1 MEKKDLKYSYNFL
14 LEYKKAIDES
24 SIVSKTDKNG
34 LITFVNKKFC
44 EISGYEE
51 DELIGKSH
59 NIVRHPSM
67 TKEFFNN
74 LWKTITNKEI
84 FKGVIVNKKK
94 NGLVYYVDTTIIPIL
109 DEKEENIVEFVAI
122 RYDITNE
129 VLLQKELE
137 EKQKI
142 IFLQSRMASLGQ
154 MLGNIAHQWRQPL
167 TELNLSLFNLKKAFE
182 NENKKEIENL
192 YSNSK
197 NLILGMSST
206 IDDFTNFFAPKK
218 QKEAFLINQSI
229 NEALKILNRVLE
241 DENINIKFDILKDLE
256 IFGLKNELTQVLL
269 NLINNSKDAFVQKN
283 ITNKEITIKTYTN
296 AKDDFVYLEYID
308 NAQGLS
314 KELFDKIYEPYFTT
328 KHQSIGTGLGLFICK
343 IIIEN
348 SFKGEIMHENISN
361 GLKFTLKFP
370 KIV

>member
-1 MEKKDLKYSYNFL
+1 MNNYQ
-14 LEYKKAIDES
+14 KAIENS
-24 SIVSKTDKNG
+24 NIVSKTDING
-34 LITFVNKKFC
+34 IITFVNDEFIKLF
-44 EISGYEE
+44 EYEK
-51 DELIGKSH
+51 DELIGQNH
-59 NIVRHPSM
+59 NIIRHPE
-67 TKEFFNN
+67 TPKQDFEA
-74 LWKTITNKEI
+74 LWKNILEKKVHKATVKNLSKSKKTIYLN
-84 FKGVIVNKKK
+84 
-94 NGLVYYVDTTIIPIL
+94 TTIIPIL
-109 DEKEENIVEFVAI
+109 DEFENIIEFIAI

-129 VLLQKELE
+129 IMLQKELE

-154 MLGNIAHQWRQPL
+154 MLANIAHQWRQPL

-218 QKEAFLINQSI
+218 QKEDYIINKSI
-229 NEALKILNRVLE
+229 NEAMKILNRVLE

-296 AKDDFVYLEYID
+296 TKDDFVYLEYID

-343 IIIEN
+343 IVIEN

>member
-1 MEKKDLKYSYNFL
+1 MNNYQ
-14 LEYKKAIDES
+14 KAIENS
-24 SIVSKTDKNG
+24 NIVSKTDING
-34 LITFVNKKFC
+34 IITFVNDEFC
-44 EISGYEE
+44 NLFGFTK
-51 DELIGKSH
+51 DELIGRNH
-59 NIVRHPSM
+59 NIIRHPD
-67 TKEFFNN
+67 TPKENFEL
-74 LWKTITNKEI
+74 LWNTILD
-84 FKGVIVNKKK
+84 KKVYKSTVKNISK
-94 NGLVYYVDTTIIPIL
+94 NGEDIYLNTTIIPIL

-192 YSNSK
+192 YLNSK

-229 NEALKILNRVLE
+229 NEALKILNRVL
-241 DENINIKFDILKDLE
+241 
-256 IFGLKNELTQVLL
+256 
-269 NLINNSKDAFVQKN
+269 
-283 ITNKEITIKTYTN
+283 
-296 AKDDFVYLEYID
+296 
-308 NAQGLS
+308 
-314 KELFDKIYEPYFTT
+314 
-328 KHQSIGTGLGLFICK
+328 
-343 IIIEN
+343 
-348 SFKGEIMHENISN
+348 
-361 GLKFTLKFP
+361 
-370 KIV
+370 

>member
-1 MEKKDLKYSYNFL
+1 MNNYQ
-14 LEYKKAIDES
+14 KAIENS
-24 SIVSKTDKNG
+24 NIVSKTDING
-34 LITFVNKKFC
+34 IITFVNDEFC
-44 EISGYEE
+44 NLFGFTK
-51 DELIGKSH
+51 DELIGKNH
-59 NIVRHPSM
+59 NIIRHPD
-67 TKEFFNN
+67 TPKENFEL
-74 LWKTITNKEI
+74 LWNTILD
-84 FKGVIVNKKK
+84 KKVYKSTVKNISK
-94 NGLVYYVDTTIIPIL
+94 NGEDIYLNTTIIPIL

-182 NENKKEIENL
+182 NENKKRLKIFIQTQ
-192 YSNSK
+192 K

-296 AKDDFVYLEYID
+296 TKDDFVYLEYID

-343 IIIEN
+343 IVIEN

>member
-1 MEKKDLKYSYNFL
+1 MNNYQ
-14 LEYKKAIDES
+14 KAIENS
-24 SIVSKTDKNG
+24 NIVSKIDING
-34 LITFVNKKFC
+34 IITFVNDEFC
-44 EISGYEE
+44 NLFGFTK
-51 DELIGKSH
+51 DELLGKNH
-59 NIVRHPSM
+59 NIIRHPH
-67 TKEFFNN
+67 TPKENFQI
-74 LWKTITNKEI
+74 LWNTILD
-84 FKGVIVNKKK
+84 KKVYKSTVKNISK
-94 NGLVYYVDTTIIPIL
+94 NGEDIYLNTTIIPIL

-241 DENINIKFDILKDLE
+241 DENINIKFDIVKDLE
-256 IFGLKNELTQVLL
+256 IFGVKNELTQVLL

-283 ITNKEITIKTYTN
+283 ITKKEITIKTHKNT
-296 AKDDFVYLEYID
+296 KDNFVYLEYLD
-308 NAQGLS
+308 NAQGLR

-370 KIV
+370 KTV

>member
-1 MEKKDLKYSYNFL
+1 MNNYQ
-14 LEYKKAIDES
+14 KAIENS
-24 SIVSKTDKNG
+24 NIVSKTDING
-34 LITFVNKKFC
+34 IITFVNDEFC
-44 EISGYEE
+44 NLFGFTK
-51 DELIGKSH
+51 DELIGKNH
-59 NIVRHPSM
+59 NIIRHPD
-67 TKEFFNN
+67 TPKENFQT
-74 LWKTITNKEI
+74 LWNTILNKEVH
-84 FKGVIVNKKK
+84 KATVK
-94 NGLVYYVDTTIIPIL
+94 NLSKSGKDIYLNTTIIPIL

-129 VLLQKELE
+129 VMLQKELE

-154 MLGNIAHQWRQPL
+154 MLANIAHQWRQPL

-241 DENINIKFDILKDLE
+241 EENISIKFDIVKDLE

-283 ITNKEITIKTYTN
+283 ITKKEIVFKTYK
-296 AKDDFVYLEYID
+296 KDDFIVFEYID
-308 NAQGLS
+308 NAQGLN

-328 KHQSIGTGLGLFICK
+328 KHQSSGTGLGLFICK

>member
-1 MEKKDLKYSYNFL
+1 
-14 LEYKKAIDES
+14 
-24 SIVSKTDKNG
+24 
-34 LITFVNKKFC
+34 
-44 EISGYEE
+44 
-51 DELIGKSH
+51 
-59 NIVRHPSM
+59 
-67 TKEFFNN
+67 
-74 LWKTITNKEI
+74 
-84 FKGVIVNKKK
+84 
-94 NGLVYYVDTTIIPIL
+94 
-109 DEKEENIVEFVAI
+109 
-122 RYDITNE
+122 
-129 VLLQKELE
+129 
-137 EKQKI
+137 
-142 IFLQSRMASLGQ
+142 MASLGQ

-283 ITNKEITIKTYTN
+283 ITKKEITIKTYTN
-296 AKDDFVYLEYID
+296 TKDDFVYLEYID

-328 KHQSIGTGLGLFICK
+328 KHQSSGTGLGLFICK